1 MREIRV
7 SGETDDEYTKG
18 AKTGG
23 TINTTTT
30 VTGTSEGA
38 TGNTRRI
45 QQLEAELKEA
55 ETSAA
60 QVWYLL
66 NEAFYLPLLCMN

>member
-1 MREIRV
+1 M

-30 VTGTSEGA
+30 ATASTEVA

-55 ETSAA
+55 ESSAA

-66 NEAFYLPLLCMN
+66 NEAFYLPLLCTN